1 MRNAQKKL
9 IILFAAIVALSLL
22 ASIFAPL
29 LAARA
34 DTVAQLEDKLAEAER
49 SRAAAEAG
57 LAEVEGE
64 ITDAEAKR
72 EALDMDISALETE
85 LYTLSLQ
92 IAENEENIALLE
104 ADLAEAE
111 AAAADYE
118 DSFKERVRVMYERS
132 DVSFLNILFGAE
144 NFSDLLK
151 RVETVSRIVEYD
163 RSVLDRM
170 AENQAQIETKKT
182 ALEDT
187 NATVELTRDIQTAK
201 KAELDANRAALNTVI
216 AELESDEES
225 YRATLDAADA
235 AEEALRAEIRAL
247 TLAQAATPQAVTAAP
262 AETAPAA
269 DSGGQFCWPT
279 PSTTYVTSPFGT
291 RFHPVQQRYKTHTGI
306 DIGAGSGASIV
317 AAESGTVLRAGWNSG
332 YGNYVVIDHGG
343 GVQTLYGHCSA
354 LLVSSGQSVSR
365 GEQIALVGSTGV
377 STGPHLH
384 FEVLINGEYTDPMAY
399 FS

>member
-1 MRNAQKKL
+1 MRNVQKKL
-9 IILFAAIVALSLL
+9 IILFAAILTFSLL
-22 ASIFAPL
+22 ASLIAPL

-34 DTVAQLEDKLAEAER
+34 DTVTQLEDKLKEAQR

-64 ITDAEAKR
+64 ITNAEAKR
-72 EALDMDISALETE
+72 KSLDEDISALETE

-92 IAENEENIALLE
+92 IAENEENISLLE
-104 ADLAEAE
+104 ADLTEAVE
-111 AAAADYE
+111 AAADYE

-187 NATVELTRDIQTAK
+187 NAAVELSRDIQAAK
-201 KAELDANRAALNTVI
+201 KAELDANRAALTTVI
-216 AELESDEES
+216 AELESDEDS

-247 TLAQAATPQAVTAAP
+247 TQTQTPAKAP
-262 AETAPAA
+262 AETNQVT
-269 DSGGQFCWPT
+269 DSGGRFCWPT

-291 RFHPVQQRYKTHTGI
+291 RFHPVQKRYKTHTGI

-317 AAESGTVLRAGWNSG
+317 SAESGTVLRAGWNSG
-332 YGNYVVIDHGG
+332 YGNYVVVDHGG

-354 LLVSSGQSVSR
+354 LLVSAGQSVSR

-399 FS
+399 FG